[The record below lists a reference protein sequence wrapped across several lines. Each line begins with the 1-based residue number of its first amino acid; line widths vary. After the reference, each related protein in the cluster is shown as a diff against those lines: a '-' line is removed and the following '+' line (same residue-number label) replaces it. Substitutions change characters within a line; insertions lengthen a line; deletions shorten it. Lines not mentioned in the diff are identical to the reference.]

1 MLVGSGD
8 GVLGLRVWLLPIFR
22 WAFPGGKG
30 CESDALWCIWLRP
43 KPSSPLDNYQAAC
56 RCKKTAARKDTV
68 HDEKTVQRFI
78 ELRSAGWTFVR
89 LTTELGVSKPTL
101 IAWSRKHRFQIQ
113 NLKAIE
119 MESLNQKW
127 LASATERVN
136 ELGTQL
142 QQVDSLLKERDLSQ
156 LTTPQLLALSR
167 QLREQ
172 IERTTGPMQFI
183 VPIGEIPNGEYHE
196 QMQQWTA

>member
-1 MLVGSGD
+1 M
-8 GVLGLRVWLLPIFR
+8 
-22 WAFPGGKG
+22 
-30 CESDALWCIWLRP
+30 
-43 KPSSPLDNYQAAC
+43 
-56 RCKKTAARKDTV
+56 

-78 ELRSAGWTFVR
+78 ELRAAGRSYTNIMS
-89 LTTELGVSKPTL
+89 ELDVSKPTL

-119 MESLNQKW
+119 MEVINEKW
-127 LASATERVN
+127 LASATDRVN

-142 QQVDSLLKERDLSQ
+142 HEVDSLLKQRDLSQ
-156 LTTPQLLALSR
+156 LTTPQLLTLSR

-183 VPIGEIPNGEYHE
+183 IPIGEIPNGEYHE

>member
-1 MLVGSGD
+1 M
-8 GVLGLRVWLLPIFR
+8 
-22 WAFPGGKG
+22 
-30 CESDALWCIWLRP
+30 
-43 KPSSPLDNYQAAC
+43 
-56 RCKKTAARKDTV
+56 

-78 ELRSAGWTFVR
+78 ELRAAGWTFAR

-101 IAWSRKHRFQIQ
+101 IAWSRKHRFQIH

-119 MESLNQKW
+119 METLSQKW
-127 LASATERVN
+127 LASVTDRVN
-136 ELGTQL
+136 QLGVQL
-142 QQVDSLLKERDLSQ
+142 QAVDALLKQRDLSQ

-167 QLREQ
+167 QLREE
-172 IERTTGPMQFI
+172 IERTAGPMQFI